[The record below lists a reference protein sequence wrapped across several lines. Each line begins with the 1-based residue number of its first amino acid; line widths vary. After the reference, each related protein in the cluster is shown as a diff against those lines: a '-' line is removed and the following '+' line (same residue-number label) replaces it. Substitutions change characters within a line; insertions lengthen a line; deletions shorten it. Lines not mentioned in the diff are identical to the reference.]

1 MSNLVARLREAASK
15 PVAPLPLFTLETIA
29 AESQKFDMTADDV
42 LDLFRRPL
50 CKLTTY
56 PRRRWPHVLDFTV
69 RQLSAT
75 LETLRIRF
83 PIPENYEVNVGRVAR
98 ALMQPH
104 GDTFEIVPTTAFTAK
119 DYDLLECEERLVFD
133 LIANR
138 FIDQF
143 KSDVSTESSH
153 PSPDIISLLTEAA
166 DTLEIMESDVCDEDK
181 GLWRFWNTLAREMVE
196 KMAAM
201 KLEKEKAG
209 S

>member
-15 PVAPLPLFTLETIA
+15 PVAPLPLFTLKTIA

-42 LDLFRRPL
+42 FDLFRRPL
-50 CKLTTY
+50 CTLTTF
-56 PRRRWPHVLDFTV
+56 PRRRWPHVLNFTV

-83 PIPENYEVNVGRVAR
+83 PIPEKCDVNVERVAR
-98 ALMQPH
+98 ALMQPD

-119 DYDLLECEERLVFD
+119 EYDLLANEERLVFD
-133 LIANR
+133 LIAHR

-143 KSDVSTESSH
+143 KSEASTERSQ
-153 PSPDIISLLTEAA
+153 PSQYIISLLTEAA

-181 GLWRFWNTLAREMVE
+181 GLWRFWNRLAREMVE

-201 KLEKEKAG
+201 KLEKEKAR